1 MAHGDAGTCP
11 ASSGAAVKSRR
22 TGKAPEHLGHSGD
35 AGGTLWCHCHLMRL
49 THGNRAHFCVGT
61 AAPGAT
67 LGHMFS
73 KSRGVGGEQR
83 TRLPAAQS
91 DVAQSTPLAGPLGG
105 WGGRGRVAQAS
116 RGPCGLC
123 VWLLGGER
131 WAEGWGLPPHRPCP
145 ACSPSLHS
153 PFPGALCPGVAGA
166 PPAATPNKQQR
177 GSRRERGHASRL
189 LRAQARQLQGNSRP
203 SPWPTPGRQETRGGL
218 CTPGRHS
225 QLRASPWWGRRAS
238 RCPLDPGPRKKTP
251 NVLIPFH
258 NSLGT
263 SHLGTNT
270 THFFL
275 IYSYFSPACPCGE
288 GVSSVR
294 SLFVLSLPPCPPRGT
309 LTGSVQ
315 GSGEKAPSPSLPV

>member
-1 MAHGDAGTCP
+1 MAIGHISAWAQQPQEQHWGTCFP
-11 ASSGAAVKSRR
+11 RAGEWEGSSEPGFQPPRVTWPSLRHWRGLSEAGEEGAVWPRR
-22 TGKAPEHLGHSGD
+22 
-35 AGGTLWCHCHLMRL
+35 AG
-49 THGNRAHFCVGT
+49 
-61 AAPGAT
+61 
-67 LGHMFS
+67 
-73 KSRGVGGEQR
+73 
-83 TRLPAAQS
+83 
-91 DVAQSTPLAGPLGG
+91 
-105 WGGRGRVAQAS
+105 
-116 RGPCGLC
+116 GPCGLC